1 MESNFSF
8 LEHHPSSGFK
18 SFFSFLAFPVSSG
31 NFLEAYFF
39 IFGFEKVTMVANG

>member
-1 MESNFSF
+1 MESIFSF

-18 SFFSFLAFPVSSG
+18 SFFSFLGFPVSSG
-31 NFLEAYFF
+31 KFLVTHFF